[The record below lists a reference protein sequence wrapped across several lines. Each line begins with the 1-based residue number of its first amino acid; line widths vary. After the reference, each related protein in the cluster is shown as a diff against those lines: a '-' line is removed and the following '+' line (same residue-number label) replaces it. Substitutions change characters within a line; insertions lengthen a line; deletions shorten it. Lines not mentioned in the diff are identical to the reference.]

1 MTAAS
6 AAGMPTMRHAQLRA
20 FHHVALCGGF
30 SRAAER
36 LHLTQPA
43 VSDQVRRLETEYDI
57 LLFDRSGRGAAL
69 TARGRQLFDHT
80 TRLFA
85 AEAGAREFLT
95 ETRAELSGCLRLTVD
110 SAIHVAGIL
119 SDFQREH
126 PGLGVRLK
134 SGNTEAVIRSLLDY
148 EAEIGVGGNFPEGAG
163 LEEMTLGTSPVVAIV
178 AKDHELASRRSA
190 TFGEIARFPLLLREP
205 GSKTRQ
211 LVEAAAA
218 EHGIGLDGAL
228 EAEGREAVRELAAAG
243 TGVGF
248 VSEVEIPPGAH
259 LARVRIKDRRFAM
272 EERLVHLRQRR
283 DTPMI
288 RSFMESAARWK
299 RRQVALRRS

>member
-1 MTAAS
+1 ML
-6 AAGMPTMRHAQLRA
+6 PMRYAQLRA

-36 LHLTQPA
+36 LRLTQPA

-57 LLFDRSGRGAAL
+57 LLFDRSGKRAAL
-69 TARGRQLFDHT
+69 TAKGRQLFDHT
-80 TRLFA
+80 NRLFA

-95 ETRAELSGCLRLTVD
+95 ETRAELSGCLRLIAD
-110 SAIHVAGIL
+110 SAVHVAGIL
-119 SDFQREH
+119 SRFQRAH
-126 PGLGVRLK
+126 PRLSVRLK

-148 EAEIGVGGNFPEGAG
+148 EADIGVGGNFLEGAG
-163 LEEMTLGTSPVVAIV
+163 LEQLTLGTSPVVAIV
-178 AKDHELASRRSA
+178 AETHELASRSCA
-190 TFGEIARFPLLLREP
+190 TFRDLARFPLLLRES

-211 LVEAAAA
+211 IVEAAAT
-218 EHGIGLDGAL
+218 ELGIDIEGAL

-248 VSEVEIPPGAH
+248 VSESEIPPGAH
-259 LARVRIKDRRFAM
+259 LAKVRIKDRRFAM
-272 EERLVHLRQRR
+272 EEKLVHLRQRR

-288 RSFMESAARWK
+288 RLFMESAAGWK
-299 RRQVALRRS
+299 RRQVSVRSG

>member
-1 MTAAS
+1 MIH
-6 AAGMPTMRHAQLRA
+6 MRYAQLRA

-36 LHLTQPA
+36 LRLTQPA

-57 LLFDRSGRGAAL
+57 LLFDRSGKRATL
-69 TARGRQLFDHT
+69 TAKGRQLFDHT
-80 TRLFA
+80 NRLFA
-85 AEAGAREFLT
+85 AEADAREFLT
-95 ETRAELSGCLRLTVD
+95 ETKAELSGCLRLMVD
-110 SAIHVAGIL
+110 SAVHVAGIL
-119 SDFQREH
+119 SRFQREH
-126 PGLGVRLK
+126 PRLSVRLK

-148 EAEIGVGGNFPEGAG
+148 EADIGVGGNFPEGAG

-178 AKDHELASRRSA
+178 AETHDLASRRSV
-190 TFGEIARFPLLLREP
+190 TFGELARFPLLLRES

-211 LVEAAAA
+211 IVEAAAA
-218 EHGIGLDGAL
+218 EIGIDLEGAL

-248 VSEVEIPPGAH
+248 VSENEIPPGAH
-259 LARVRIKDRRFAM
+259 LARVRIEDRRFAM
-272 EERLVHLRQRR
+272 EEKLVHLRQRR

-288 RSFMESAARWK
+288 RLFMESAAGWK
-299 RRQVALRRS
+299 RARACFRRS